1 MVSVRRATLATTY
14 RLVNLHAASLVGTY
28 DTEDDALAD
37 VARSIRHNGGKLQS
51 AKHIALQL
59 HVPGQPDEPLGSG
72 EDLAR
77 RALNRFPEPQR
88 RSA

>member
-1 MVSVRRATLATTY
+1 MASY

-28 DTEDDALAD
+28 DTEDEALAD

-51 AKHIALQL
+51 AKYMALQV
-59 HVPGQPDEPLGSG
+59 HVSGEPDEPLESG

-77 RALNRFPEPQR
+77 RALERFPEPER